1 MSMEGEIG
9 AVIMKIVIGGVILLI
24 SSVCNIVLWRQER
37 IRLKLRKQ
45 GIGGPSPSFLL
56 GNIPEMKRIQH
67 LQNQDDP
74 QQLLSHD
81 WPPKVFPYFDVWKK
95 SYGPIYTYSTG
106 NIQILYVTDT
116 EMVKKI
122 ALCTSSDF
130 GKPASKERAP
140 LLGEGILASSGSLW
154 EHQRKIISPEFYLDK
169 VKCLVE
175 LMVDSTTSMLNSW
188 SEKIDKEGG
197 GLGMA
202 DVTVDEDLRNLS
214 ADIISRAFFGSSY
227 SQGKHIFS
235 KIRTLQQTMGK
246 GSLFIGIPGLS
257 SIPTKSNREIWRL
270 EKEINDMILE
280 LVKKKNEGARNDKEK
295 NLLQKIVEGARNC
308 ANGGL
313 VLESTL
319 DKFIVDNTK
328 NLYFAGREST
338 AVTVAWALMLLASH
352 PEWQNRVRAEVI
364 QVCGSRHPDAD
375 MLRSM
380 KMLTMVIQETLRL
393 YPPGV
398 FATREARRDLTL
410 GSIRIPKGVT
420 VQILIPMIH
429 HDPTL
434 WGSDASLFNPERFSQ
449 GILGASKIA
458 HAFMPFGV
466 GNRICLGQHLAMIEL
481 KVILSIILSK
491 FSFKLSPMYKHCPS
505 FSLTMEAKYGVSLR
519 IRRV

>member
-1 MSMEGEIG
+1 MYQFYM
-9 AVIMKIVIGGVILLI
+9 VY
-24 SSVCNIVLWRQER
+24 WRPER
-37 IRLKLRKQ
+37 IRQKLRKQ

-56 GNIPEMKRIQH
+56 GNIPEMKRVQRH
-67 LQNQDDP
+67 PQNEDDP
-74 QQLLSHD
+74 QPRSHD
-81 WPPKVFPYFDVWKK
+81 WPPKVFPYLHVWKK

-116 EMVKKI
+116 EMVRKI

-130 GKPASKERAP
+130 GKPPYLSKERGP
-140 LLGEGILASSGSLW
+140 LLGEGIIASSGSLW
-154 EHQRKIISPEFYLDK
+154 EHQRKIISPEFYLEK

-175 LMVDSTTSMLNSW
+175 LMVDCTTSMLNSW
-188 SEKIDKEGG
+188 SEKIDNEGG

-257 SIPTKSNREIWRL
+257 SIPTKTNKEIWRL

-280 LVKKKNEGARNDKEK
+280 LVKEKNEGTRNEKDK

-308 ANGGL
+308 ADGGL

-328 NLYFAGREST
+328 NLYFAGHET
-338 AVTVAWALMLLASH
+338 TGVTLAWALMLLASH
-352 PEWQNRVRAEVI
+352 PEWQNRARAE
-364 QVCGSRHPDAD
+364 
-375 MLRSM
+375 
-380 KMLTMVIQETLRL
+380 LTMVIQETLRL

-398 FATREARRDLTL
+398 FAVREARRDLTL
-410 GSIRIPKGVT
+410 GSIRIPKGIA
-420 VQILIPMIH
+420 VQIPIPMIH

-434 WGSDASLFNPERFSQ
+434 WGSDASQFNPERFSQ
-449 GILGASKIA
+449 GILGAAKIA
-458 HAFMPFGV
+458 HAFMPFGF
-466 GNRICLGQHLAMIEL
+466 GNRICVGQHLAMTEL
-481 KVILSIILSK
+481 KVILSVILSK
-491 FSFKLSPMYKHCPS
+491 FSFELSPMYEHSPS

-519 IRRV
+519 IKRV